1 MRKRL
6 FDLIVFSLCLS
17 LYGYFGWHYFHGP
30 HSIVRL
36 GEIEGEAQA
45 LGAKLDET
53 VAARKAFE
61 RKIALLRPENI
72 DPDMLDETARRTL
85 GYTRPGELIIN
96 TK

>member
-6 FDLIVFSLCLS
+6 FDLIVFCLCLV

-30 HSIVRL
+30 RSIARL
-36 GEIEGEAQA
+36 AEIEREARA
-45 LGAKLDET
+45 LSAKLDERLAT
-53 VAARKAFE
+53 RTAFE
-61 RKIALLRPENI
+61 RKIALLRPESI
-72 DPDMLDETARRTL
+72 DPDMLDEMARETL

>member
-6 FDLIVFSLCLS
+6 FDLIVFCLCLL

-30 HSIVRL
+30 RSIVRL
-36 GEIEGEAQA
+36 AEIEGEARA

-61 RKIALLRPENI
+61 RKITLLRPESI
-72 DPDMLDETARRTL
+72 DPDMLDEMARETL
-85 GYTRPGELIIN
+85 GYVRSGELIIN
-96 TK
+96 TN